1 MEIMENMEK
10 QIVER
15 FVQIPCLPSIPRASM
30 IQICPVIQIPRFIVY
45 PLTMPNQ
52 HSRMGYDFGEI
63 TDRILKC
70 AVEVHRELGPYYLET
85 AYQVALA
92 FELQSEGLEF
102 ERECW
107 MDVYYKGHKVDKR
120 RIDFIVE
127 DILLEIKAKQRLE
140 DVDRMQ
146 TLSYLKTTGMKIG
159 LLINFGAPK
168 IEVKR
173 IQWTPEN

>member
-1 MEIMENMEK
+1 M
-10 QIVER
+10 
-15 FVQIPCLPSIPRASM
+15 
-30 IQICPVIQIPRFIVY
+30 VY
-45 PLTMPNQ
+45 PGIMSNT
-52 HSRMGYDFGEI
+52 HSQKGYDFGVV

-92 FELQSEGLEF
+92 VELQSEGLEF
-102 ERECW
+102 SRECW
-107 MDVYYKGHKVDKR
+107 MDVHYKGIKVDKR
-120 RIDFIVE
+120 RVDFIVE
-127 DILLEIKAKQRLE
+127 DVLLEIKAKQQLE

-146 TLSYLKTTGMKIG
+146 TLSYLKTAGMAVG